1 MQKND
6 NKEQTSLAKELYDV
20 FEILVIA
27 ACVVLLLY
35 SFVFRLCRVSGGSMD
50 TTLAD
55 GQMLVVS
62 NINYTPE
69 YGDIIVFHQTA
80 PENKM
85 GLNEPIVK
93 RVIATGGQE
102 IDIDFDTWTV
112 TVTDTDGT
120 VTVLDESEYMYLEGG
135 KAIVRSDWN
144 FPMEV
149 PEGYLFVLGD
159 NRNGSTD
166 SRSQIIGLVDERRV
180 IGKALLRITPFN
192 KFGNLD

>member
-1 MQKND
+1 MQKSYD
-6 NKEQTSLAKELYDV
+6 KERTLFAKELYDI

-80 PENKM
+80 PENHI

-102 IDIDFDTWTV
+102 VDIDFDTWTV
-112 TVTDTDGT
+112 TITDTDGT

-135 KAIVRSDWN
+135 KALVKSDWSY
-144 FPMEV
+144 PIKV
-149 PEGYLFVLGD
+149 PEGQLFVMGD

-166 SRSQIIGLVDERRV
+166 SRSRFIGLVDERRV
-180 IGKALLRITPFN
+180 IGKALLRITPLD
-192 KFGNLD
+192 KFGKLD